1 MRNNLRGLKMF
12 LKKVKSFFKKLNDN
26 HNRKLKE
33 IIVFDDKR
41 RRAVFCIVGVALSV
55 ISLAMSI
62 INIFTD
68 EKVLMVVT
76 FAFSIISLI
85 NVLLVIFFKKI
96 EKPVCIAFMLEDMA
110 LLAFFI
116 VSGIPNGFSALWVCL
131 IPSFAMF
138 VFGLKI
144 GLGFSAAAFLMLVF
158 FYWIPF
164 GKSLLQYS
172 YTSEFMLRFPVL
184 YLAVLF
190 VSILMEIM
198 RSETQKQLEES
209 KGQYRYLYRHDA
221 LTGLYNRYGIS
232 EYMDVQMTEN
242 DKASIIIV
250 DIDDFK
256 SINDGYGHEFGDEVL
271 KRVAQR
277 IPELMCNECHCCR
290 WGGEEFLLI
299 MRCKHD
305 AVETAENIRREIEA
319 LEFTHGEEI
328 VNVTVSVGVCVVKS
342 DKKVGVHELIDI
354 ADKALYRSKGA
365 GKNSISVNY
374 V

>member
-1 MRNNLRGLKMF
+1 MF

>member
-1 MRNNLRGLKMF
+1 
-12 LKKVKSFFKKLNDN
+12 
-26 HNRKLKE
+26 
-33 IIVFDDKR
+33 
-41 RRAVFCIVGVALSV
+41 
-55 ISLAMSI
+55 
-62 INIFTD
+62 
-68 EKVLMVVT
+68 
-76 FAFSIISLI
+76 
-85 NVLLVIFFKKI
+85 
-96 EKPVCIAFMLEDMA
+96 
-110 LLAFFI
+110 
-116 VSGIPNGFSALWVCL
+116 
-131 IPSFAMF
+131 
-138 VFGLKI
+138 
-144 GLGFSAAAFLMLVF
+144 MLVF

-172 YTSEFMLRFPVL
+172 YTSEFMLRFPVM
-184 YLAVLF
+184 YLAVFF
-190 VSILMEIM
+190 VAILMEIM

-277 IPELMCNECHCCR
+277 IPELMCSECHCCR

-319 LEFTHGEEI
+319 LEFAYGEEI

-354 ADKALYRSKGA
+354 ADKALYRSKGK

>member
-1 MRNNLRGLKMF
+1 ML

-26 HNRKLKE
+26 HNSKLKE
-33 IIVFDDKR
+33 IIVSDDKR

-68 EKVLMVVT
+68 ERILMIAT
-76 FAFSIISLI
+76 FSFSLISLI

-144 GLGFSAAAFLMLVF
+144 GFGFSAAAFLMLVF

-198 RSETQKQLEES
+198 RSETQKQLEEF

-242 DKASIIIV
+242 DKASIIII